1 MIFENIII
9 IQTYDKVFIFNSLK
23 LINNIVL
30 EEVYGYMYKYDEQ
43 YILAVSKYE
52 ENNTIAIYKIEN
64 TDLIEYGKIK
74 VNLSFKKINGFNH
87 YPVTK
92 YNNKFLLTLKNKKVF
107 ITCHNKIYLLK

>member
-52 ENNTIAIYKIEN
+52 ENNTIAIYKI
-64 TDLIEYGKIK
+64 
-74 VNLSFKKINGFNH
+74 
-87 YPVTK
+87 
-92 YNNKFLLTLKNKKVF
+92 
-107 ITCHNKIYLLK
+107 